1 MSNTGPLWR
10 ALALAGLI
18 VAGSAAPSLA
28 AQADIEFLGSY
39 LGNWK
44 GRGQLQ
50 GANTE
55 TVVCKLNL
63 SPANNN
69 TKINYSGRCT
79 LAGSNL
85 AVNGT
90 VAYVDEKRRY
100 EAVMTSNA
108 SFTGVAVGQ
117 KQGNGVVFSLKERE
131 RDEAQKRDMT
141 ITAGISLLNDAIMV
155 EFLVIDD
162 ATGDT
167 IKAKVP
173 FSK

>member
-1 MSNTGPLWR
+1 MNKNGPLWR
-10 ALALAGLI
+10 ALALAGLM
-18 VAGSAAPSLA
+18 VGGAAAPA
-28 AQADIEFLGSY
+28 MAGQADIDFLGSY

-55 TVVCKLNL
+55 TVVCKLSL
-63 SPANNN
+63 SAANNN

-79 LAGSNL
+79 LAGNNL

-90 VAYVDEKRRY
+90 VAYIDAKRRY

-108 SFTGVAVGQ
+108 SFTGTAIGQ
-117 KQGNGVVFSLKERE
+117 RQGNGVVFNLREKE
-131 RDEAQKRDMT
+131 RDEAAKRDMT
-141 ITAGISLLNDAIMV
+141 ITSSISLLDNAISV
-155 EFLVIDD
+155 EFLVVDD

-167 IKAKVP
+167 IRASVP
-173 FSK
+173 FTK